1 MKKTILRLTGIISL
15 FISVSACDNGYND
28 VPVIDSPPSLSL
40 GAITS
45 GLVEGQ
51 DFKIEI
57 TIGDGRD
64 EGTIS
69 TLSTFTYAITRAGE
83 TVSSGS
89 EDLSGDLQ
97 TVVIEIPNGFEPGN
111 YNLDILATDSNGNE
125 STENLSFTVASARPE
140 FDISGTW
147 TMEPIAGALKV
158 GPSPGSGEWYQNS
171 AGDVALRSCYFD
183 DTYTFDLNG
192 TFTQDMGG
200 QTWLETWQGVAADG
214 CGTPV
219 SPFDGSGSFTYSY
232 TSTTLTLIGEGAH
245 IGLAKVNNA
254 GEISNGAPLASQI
267 AYTIVEQSQEGDV
280 RRMTL
285 RIEAG
290 SGVWWDFKLIS
301 GTPASAPL
309 AGTWKMEP
317 VEGAFAVGPSAGSRE
332 WFFNTTADV
341 STRACFFDDTY
352 TFGEDG
358 TFSIEMG
365 EQTWLE
371 AWQGIASD
379 GCGTPKAPHDG
390 AGSYTYQ
397 YDGTTLKLIGQ
408 GAHVALPKAV
418 NGGELPNVAVPNE
431 VNYQVVSLTQ
441 AGGVK
446 KMTLHIETGTGVWWT
461 FKLVSE

>member
-158 GPSPGSGEWYQNS
+158 GPSRAVESGI
-171 AGDVALRSCYFD
+171 R
-183 DTYTFDLNG
+183 
-192 TFTQDMGG
+192 
-200 QTWLETWQGVAADG
+200 
-214 CGTPV
+214 
-219 SPFDGSGSFTYSY
+219 
-232 TSTTLTLIGEGAH
+232 
-245 IGLAKVNNA
+245 
-254 GEISNGAPLASQI
+254 
-267 AYTIVEQSQEGDV
+267 
-280 RRMTL
+280 TL
-285 RIEAG
+285 RETLRCAVVILTTPTP
-290 SGVWWDFKLIS
+290 LI
-301 GTPASAPL
+301 
-309 AGTWKMEP
+309 
-317 VEGAFAVGPSAGSRE
+317 
-332 WFFNTTADV
+332 
-341 STRACFFDDTY
+341 
-352 TFGEDG
+352 
-358 TFSIEMG
+358 
-365 EQTWLE
+365 
-371 AWQGIASD
+371 
-379 GCGTPKAPHDG
+379 
-390 AGSYTYQ
+390 
-397 YDGTTLKLIGQ
+397 
-408 GAHVALPKAV
+408 
-418 NGGELPNVAVPNE
+418 
-431 VNYQVVSLTQ
+431 
-441 AGGVK
+441 
-446 KMTLHIETGTGVWWT
+446 
-461 FKLVSE
+461 

>member
-1 MKKTILRLTGIISL
+1 MKKTISRLTGIL
-15 FISVSACDNGYND
+15 ALLISVSACDNGYSD
-28 VPVIDSPPSLSL
+28 VPVIDSPPSITL

-57 TIGDGRD
+57 MLGDGRD

-97 TVVIEIPNGFEPGN
+97 TVVIEIPGGFEPGN
-111 YNLDILATDSNGNE
+111 YNLDILASDSNGNE
-125 STENLSFTVASARPE
+125 SPENLSFTVASSRPA

-147 TMEPIAGALKV
+147 TMEPVAGALKV
-158 GPSPGSGEWYQNS
+158 GPGPGSGEWYQNS

-192 TFTQDMGG
+192 TFTIDMGG

-219 SPFDGSGSFTYSY
+219 SPFDGSESFTYTY

-245 IGLAKVNNA
+245 VGLAKVNNA
-254 GEISNGAPLASQI
+254 GEISNGAPVASQI
-267 AYTIVEQSQEGDV
+267 AYTIAEQSQEGDV

-317 VEGAFAVGPSAGSRE
+317 VEGAFSVGPSAGSRE

-341 STRACFFDDTY
+341 STRSCFFDDTY

-365 EQTWLE
+365 DQTWLE
-371 AWQGIASD
+371 AWQGIAAD

-418 NGGELPNVAVPNE
+418 NAGELPNVAVPND
-431 VNYQVVSLTQ
+431 VTYQVASLTEV
-441 AGGVK
+441 GGVK
-446 KMTLHIETGTGVWWT
+446 KMTLHIETGSGVWWT